1 MRERVLRGLLS
12 IFTIH
17 RDMATNGVFPLI
29 RKETHTTIGAT
40 TWGDDT
46 TKEVGVIKIAGAHT
60 TDFDSTNFP
69 GNPGDMVIV
78 VNTTA
83 SNVNVLISPDPFGD
97 DTADGL
103 VLGAGAAVSVIYHE
117 DNGWLF
123 MGTVAAS

>member
-1 MRERVLRGLLS
+1 
-12 IFTIH
+12 
-17 RDMATNGVFPLI
+17 MATNGVFPLI
-29 RKETHTTIGAT
+29 RKETHTTTGAT

-83 SNVNVLISPDPFGD
+83 AGVSVLISPDPFGD
-97 DTADGL
+97 DDADAL
-103 VLGAGAAVSVIYHE
+103 TLGAGDAVSVIYHE